1 MSAQAVV
8 SNPTSLRIAMAELYR
23 REPVLVAFAAINIAL
38 MLPSFVGLLAD
49 TRTFNGINVWI
60 KPLKFQSSVALFLL
74 TFALFW
80 PYLDKADRGRKAV
93 RFSVWFVSIVSLLEV
108 LYITYRGAL
117 AEGSHFNNTTLRDE
131 ILYAVMGLG
140 IVSTSVFS
148 AWLGWRI
155 LRARD
160 VTPHADLRSAIGLG
174 LVAGVVLGALT
185 GMYMSGQTSH
195 WVGGLQS
202 DAGGSFLFG
211 WSRTGGDL
219 RVAHFAGLH
228 AMQGIPL
235 IGWLAARYLPANVR
249 GVTIGAT
256 VAWSIV
262 TLAIF
267 VQAIMGRPL
276 FPL

>member
-1 MSAQAVV
+1 MSTQAANVN
-8 SNPTSLRIAMAELYR
+8 SRLSLAALQTVYR
-23 REPVLVAFAAINIAL
+23 QEPVLVAFAAILIAM
-38 MLPSFVGLLAD
+38 MLPTFVAYLYE

-60 KPLKFQSSVALFLL
+60 KPLKFMSSGAIFLL
-74 TFALFW
+74 TLAMFW
-80 PYLDKADRGRKAV
+80 PYLDARDRSRRSV
-93 RFSVWFVSIVSLLEV
+93 RAGAWIVGGVMLLEN
-108 LYITYRGAL
+108 LYIGYRASL
-117 AEGSHFNNTTLRDE
+117 AEASHFNRSTPADE
-131 ILYAVMGLG
+131 LYYNLMAAG
-140 IVSTSVFS
+140 IVIATATT
-148 AWLGWRI
+148 AWLGWFI

-160 VTPHADLRSAIGLG
+160 KIESADLRFAIGAG
-174 LVAGVVLGALT
+174 LVAGAVLGTLT
-185 GMYMSGQTSH
+185 GFYMGGQTSH

-202 DAGGSFLFG
+202 DAGGSFFFG

-219 RVAHFAGLH
+219 RVAHFIGLH